1 MSKFRLRSE
10 DMSASAYVEETKDW
24 ASALTRAESRF
35 PGDYGPAMERVARKA
50 GVPPGLL
57 WRLRYRTPKSI
68 ATEHYAALGA
78 YFASQQSRY
87 RAERAA
93 YAPKT
98 ALGAILLRAAD
109 FVAGETSRTSEE

>member
-1 MSKFRLRSE
+1 
-10 DMSASAYVEETKDW
+10 MSASAYVEEARSW
-24 ASALTRAESRF
+24 AHGVTISETRF
-35 PGDYGPAMERVARKA
+35 PGDYGPAMDRVARKA
-50 GVPPGLL
+50 GVPSGLL

-93 YAPKT
+93 VEPKT
-98 ALGAILLRAAD
+98 ALGAFILRAAD
-109 FVAGETSRTSEE
+109 RLAG